1 MNLLAQIL
9 GVLVGTAASAVL
21 FNVPRQALVWSAL
34 AGLVGWAVQT
44 EAQALGL
51 QGRAF
56 GLRTHQGAAGALAG
70 ALAVSLAAEALART
84 RRMPALVFVVPGI
97 LPLVPGTRAYR
108 AMLALL
114 GDNTS
119 VAIQEGAHA
128 LLAAGGIAVGILMG
142 TALSRGWSGGSSNGE
157 APRRPRRRGTVPRTE
172 TPPRRAAV
180 LPLWGRGPG
189 RTR

>member
-1 MNLLAQIL
+1 MNPLAQIL

-21 FNVPRQALVWSAL
+21 FNVPRQALAWSAL

-51 QGRAF
+51 QAS
-56 GLRTHQGAAGALAG
+56 AGALLG

-119 VAIQEGAHA
+119 MAIQEGAHA

-157 APRRPRRRGTVPRTE
+157 APRRARRRGGPPRSE
-172 TPPRRAAV
+172 AAPRRAAV

-189 RTR
+189 RPR